1 MAVNR
6 KGLSDLPEKE
16 EVIQLTESQLQTMI
30 ASAVS
35 AAIQAAP
42 ARATSQT
49 VVTSNSNTPSRIKI
63 EEDFNRKMMENNNL
77 AVRISQEETVLYAIP
92 QIYGQYTGE
101 VIASV
106 NGQTIK
112 IPADGVQRR
121 IPKRYVPIIA
131 QYLANIDA
139 KVAAMQ
145 ATTGQ
150 YGGVAQLEGGA
161 L

>member
-1 MAVNR
+1 MANNR
-6 KGLSDLPEKE
+6 KGFSDLPEKD

-35 AAIQAAP
+35 AALQAAP
-42 ARATSQT
+42 ARTASQT
-49 VVTSNSNTPSRIKI
+49 VVKASDTPSRIKI

>member
-1 MAVNR
+1 MSARGTN
-6 KGLSDLPEKE
+6 KDILAGEEK
-16 EVIQLTESQLQTMI
+16 VVTLTETQLNNMI

-42 ARATSQT
+42 AASQT
-49 VVTSNSNTPSRIKI
+49 TQVVKPESGTATKI
-63 EEDFNRKMMENNNL
+63 QLEENFKQKMKNNNDL
-77 AVRISQEETVLYAIP
+77 AVRITKEETVLYAIP

-121 IPKRYVPIIA
+121 IPKRYVPIIN

-139 KVAAMQ
+139 KVAAMN
-145 ATTGQ
+145 ASAGQ

>member
-1 MAVNR
+1 MANNR
-6 KGLSDLPEKE
+6 KGFSDLPEKD

-35 AAIQAAP
+35 AALQAAP
-42 ARATSQT
+42 AKATSQT
-49 VVTSNSNTPSRIKI
+49 VVTSGNTPSRIKI

>member
-1 MAVNR
+1 MANNR
-6 KGLSDLPEKE
+6 KGFSDLPEKD

-35 AAIQAAP
+35 AALQAAP
-42 ARATSQT
+42 AKATSQT
-49 VVTSNSNTPSRIKI
+49 VVTQGNTPSRIKI
-63 EEDFNRKMMENNNL
+63 EEDFNRRMMENNNL

-139 KVAAMQ
+139 KVAAMH

>member
-6 KGLSDLPEKE
+6 KGLSDFPEKE

-42 ARATSQT
+42 ARAASQT
-49 VVTSNSNTPSRIKI
+49 VVTSSNNTPSSIKI

>member
-1 MAVNR
+1 MAAVR
-6 KGLSDLPEKE
+6 KEGLSGLPEKDTT
-16 EVIQLTESQLQTMI
+16 IQLTESQLQTMI

-42 ARATSQT
+42 ARAQSNT
-49 VVTSNSNTPSRIKI
+49 VVSTADTPSRIKI
-63 EEDFNRKMMENNNL
+63 EEDFNRKMMDNNDL
-77 AVRISQEETVLYAIP
+77 AVRISHEETVLFAIP

-131 QYLANIDA
+131 QYLKNIDA

>member
-1 MAVNR
+1 MSARGTN
-6 KGLSDLPEKE
+6 KDLQEEK
-16 EVIQLTESQLQTMI
+16 VIQLTESQLNNMI

-42 ARATSQT
+42 AAPANP
-49 VVTSNSNTPSRIKI
+49 VVQPNSGNVTKI
-63 EEDFNRKMMENNNL
+63 QLEEDFKKRMKNNNDL
-77 AVRISQEETVLYAIP
+77 AVRITKEETVLFAIP

-112 IPADGVQRR
+112 IPADGVERR
-121 IPKRYVPIIA
+121 IPKRYVPIIK

-139 KVAAMQ
+139 KVAAME
-145 ATTGQ
+145 ASAGQ

>member
-1 MAVNR
+1 MANNR
-6 KGLSDLPEKE
+6 KGFSDLPEKD

-35 AAIQAAP
+35 AALQAAP
-42 ARATSQT
+42 AKAASQT
-49 VVTSNSNTPSRIKI
+49 VVTQSNTPSRIKI

>member
-1 MAVNR
+1 MSARGTN
-6 KGLSDLPEKE
+6 KDLQEDK
-16 EVIQLTESQLQTMI
+16 VIQLTESQLNNMI

-42 ARATSQT
+42 AAPATP
-49 VVTSNSNTPSRIKI
+49 VVQPNSGNATKI
-63 EEDFNRKMMENNNL
+63 QLEEDFKKRMKNNNDL
-77 AVRISQEETVLYAIP
+77 AVRITKEETVLFAIP

-101 VIASV
+101 VIASI

-112 IPADGVQRR
+112 IPADGVERR
-121 IPKRYVPIIA
+121 IPKRYVPIIK

-139 KVAAMQ
+139 KVAAME
-145 ATTGQ
+145 ASAGQ

>member
-1 MAVNR
+1 MAV
-6 KGLSDLPEKE
+6 KKEGLSGLPEKD
-16 EVIQLTESQLQTMI
+16 VTIQLTESQLQTMI

-42 ARATSQT
+42 AKAQTHT
-49 VVTSNSNTPSRIKI
+49 VVNTADTPSRIRI
-63 EEDFNRKMMENNNL
+63 EEDFNRKMMDNNDL
-77 AVRISQEETVLYAIP
+77 AVRISHEETVLYAIP

-131 QYLANIDA
+131 QYLKNIDA

>member
-1 MAVNR
+1 MSTRTNR
-6 KGLSDLPEKE
+6 EELSKE
-16 EVIQLTESQLQTMI
+16 DKVVQLTESQLNSMI

-35 AAIQAAP
+35 AAVQAAP
-42 ARATSQT
+42 AVASAGQPVAQSSGT
-49 VVTSNSNTPSRIKI
+49 VTKI
-63 EEDFNRKMMENNNL
+63 QLEEDFKRRMKNNNDL
-77 AVRISQEETVLYAIP
+77 AVRITQEETVMFAIP

-112 IPADGVQRR
+112 IPADGVERR
-121 IPKRYVPIIA
+121 IPKRYVPIIK

-139 KVAAMQ
+139 KVAAME
-145 ATTGQ
+145 ASAGQ
-150 YGGVAQLEGGA
+150 YGGIAQLEGGA